1 MKNHKK
7 KIYLCYTNNLIINLY
22 KPSRLYAL
30 FLLFEKNNDLVKPP
44 LPSRNFRSDQIIK
57 LKRRTINYIFLFLF
71 VFLFFFFFFLS
82 SKEGSCDFVLLNNP

>member
-44 LPSRNFRSDQIIK
+44 PPHPETSDP
-57 LKRRTINYIFLFLF
+57 
-71 VFLFFFFFFLS
+71 
-82 SKEGSCDFVLLNNP
+82 NN